1 MVVSLSYNDFI
12 SSFHSNSI
20 ATLIGVLSGIKL
32 ENLFDLSNGTQTA
45 LAASLNAAFVAIFIK
60 VQIEQTF
67 CEPYFSLTCQ
77 ITLSLCV
84 SSKSISKSGILT
96 LAGFKNLSN
105 SKPNGNGSMSVIH
118 INHAKIDQAQD
129 HLHGQTMISFSLDQF
144 T

>member
-12 SSFHSNSI
+12 SSFHSSSI

-32 ENLFDLSNGTQTA
+32 ENLFDLSKGTQTA